1 MRIETS
7 PRFDREYAR
16 LPQHLKARVDKQPTH
31 LLADPGHPSLRL
43 KKTKGQVGVWEARV
57 TQGYRFTFTV
67 AGDIYTL
74 RRVGTHDILK
84 RP

>member
-7 PRFDREYAR
+7 PRFDREYSR
-16 LPQHLKARVDKQPTH
+16 LPQHLRARVDKQLA
-31 LLADPGHPSLRL
+31 LLLSDARHPSLRL
-43 KKTKGQVGVWEARV
+43 KKTEGQDDVWEARV
-57 TQGYRFTFTV
+57 TQGYRFTFTI
-67 AGDIYTL
+67 AGGIYTL